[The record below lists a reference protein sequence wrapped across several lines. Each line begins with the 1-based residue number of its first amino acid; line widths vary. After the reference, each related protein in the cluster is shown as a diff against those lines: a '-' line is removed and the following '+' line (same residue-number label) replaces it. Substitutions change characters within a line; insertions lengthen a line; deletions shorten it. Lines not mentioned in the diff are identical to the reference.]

1 MILLLDAICILI
13 AWFITIGIF
22 TLIFDGTDGFKR
34 KKQ

>member
-1 MILLLDAICILI
+1 MILLLDTIAFVL

-22 TLIFDGTDGFKR
+22 TLIYDGRDAFKG